1 MYECIKYLERVY
13 VCVRVYRYRVN
24 ATVIAIVLTPITI
37 PLIHVSHELQ
47 RIKRKPDRKVS
58 LQIQI
63 TSR

>member
-1 MYECIKYLERVY
+1 MYECIKYLERLY
-13 VCVRVYRYRVN
+13 ACVLVYRYRVN